1 MDAFMKLIPISIK
14 KQVDFTTKKEFYP
27 GSPSE
32 PLSKLTSPLKAS

>member
-1 MDAFMKLIPISIK
+1 MKLIPIK
-14 KQVDFTTKKEFYP
+14 HQKVGDFITKKEFYP